1 MPRMP
6 RLVPV
11 SLLAA
16 ALLGGG
22 AWWWAQQP
30 GKDELIARTITGG
43 DPTGA
48 PALMR
53 RYGCAG
59 CHTIPGVPGADGK
72 VAAPLAGLRA
82 RVYIGGVVPNTAENL
97 VAWLQ
102 DPRALSPRTAMPAT
116 GINEAEARDVA
127 AFLYSR

>member
-1 MPRMP
+1 V
-6 RLVPV
+6 LAG
-11 SLLAA
+11 LLAA
-16 ALLGGG
+16 VLLGGG
-22 AWWWAQQP
+22 AWWWLRQP
-30 GKDELIARTITGG
+30 GKDELVARAITGG
-43 DPTGA
+43 DPARA
-48 PALMR
+48 PGLMR

-97 VAWLQ
+97 VSWLQ

>member
-1 MPRMP
+1 MRWP
-6 RLVPV
+6 RLVLPG
-11 SLLAA
+11 LLAA
-16 ALLGGG
+16 APLSGG
-22 AWWWAQQP
+22 AWWWLWQP
-30 GKDELIARTITGG
+30 GKDELVAQAITGG
-43 DPTGA
+43 DLARA
-48 PALMR
+48 PGLLR

-72 VAAPLAGLRA
+72 VAAPLGGLRA

-97 VAWLQ
+97 VAWLI

-116 GINEAEARDVA
+116 GISAEEARDVA